1 MLKFRPNLKKFSSIA
16 LLFLYL
22 ISISGASLS
31 IHNCQGRTSYTLFG
45 VSFNKTC
52 KCTHETVKHSSKCCN
67 NKKIVIKNTGD
78 NFSPKES
85 IEVKPIFE
93 QFIHPVCLEYFPSL
107 EVQDFFHSYYNIKAP
122 PDISSNPLYIE
133 NRVFLI

>member
-1 MLKFRPNLKKFSSIA
+1 MLPTLKKLSAIA

-22 ISISGASLS
+22 VSISGAGLS
-31 IHNCQGRTSYTLFG
+31 IHNCQGRTSCTLFG
-45 VSFNKTC
+45 VSFNKIC
-52 KCTHETVKHSSKCCN
+52 KCTHETEAHSSKCCN
-67 NKKIVIKNTGD
+67 DKKIVIKNIGD

-93 QFIHPVCLEYFPSL
+93 QYIHCVYIEYVPYP
-107 EVQDFFHSYYNIKAP
+107 EIQDFFHSYYNIKAP